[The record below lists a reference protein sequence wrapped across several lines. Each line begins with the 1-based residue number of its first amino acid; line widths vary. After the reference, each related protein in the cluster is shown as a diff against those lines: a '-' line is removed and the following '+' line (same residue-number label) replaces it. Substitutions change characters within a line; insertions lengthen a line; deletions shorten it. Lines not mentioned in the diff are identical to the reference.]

1 MTIFKDSDYLEIR
14 ERLESTNVFS
24 ILGLEN
30 YEIRHSNFLAWILNP
45 YETHNLGSNISKSL
59 IQELFPEFSGDI
71 RNISIEREKFN
82 IDILIECKNDVLVLE
97 NKIRSK
103 DHSKQL
109 QRYRQKI
116 ETDKRY
122 ANKEKHYS
130 YLTLYGEEP
139 TDISEGNYWSLAS
152 YKEICFHAEF

>member
-1 MTIFKDSDYLEIR
+1 MVTI
-14 ERLESTNVFS
+14 
-24 ILGLEN
+24 
-30 YEIRHSNFLAWILNP
+30 
-45 YETHNLGSNISKSL
+45 
-59 IQELFPEFSGDI
+59 DI
-71 RNISIEREKFN
+71 DITDDEYVTQAMEKFN

-116 ETDKRY
+116 QTDKRY

-130 YLTLYGEEP
+130 Y
-139 TDISEGNYWSLAS
+139 NY
-152 YKEICFHAEF
+152 